1 MTGKNRHNSY
11 LNHAVR
17 LVVWFLLCSLT
28 CVGQSQPQTQ
38 AAADTANSAT
48 ALQELQSQVRELKQ
62 LVLQL
67 QSETVD
73 SHAEITRLRQEIE
86 TQRGNATAA
95 ESTGLD
101 EQSPGYSG
109 LTATLEQ
116 RLEHVEEDQQLL
128 SGKID
133 DQYQTKLESAS
144 KYRIRFSGI
153 VLFNLFGN
161 SGSVDNLD
169 VPTWAAK
176 GMPGNSSGAV
186 GATMRQSILGFEAFG
201 PDFMGAHTSANVNFD
216 FGGGFP
222 ATSNGVNSGLV
233 QLRTAAV
240 RLDWK
245 DTSVIAG
252 QDQLFLSPL
261 APTSFASLIVPPLS
275 YSGELWAWTPQLRV
289 EHRFEL
295 ANDAR
300 ITLQGAFL
308 DPVTGEPPDD
318 QHYTWYRAPN
328 AGEQSRQ
335 PGYGLHVGY
344 SLPMLGQTLT
354 VGAGGYYSRQNW
366 GYDRMVNGWAGMLD
380 ANLPLSHKFSLSA
393 EAYRGAAIGGLGAA
407 LGRSVLF
414 NGLLSDPT
422 TNVVALNTVGGW
434 GQLKFQAT
442 PKLEFNGAFGLDNP
456 FTADVRDFGDQAL
469 SYAPSYITRNRA
481 AFGNVI
487 YRPRSDLVLAL
498 EYRRLRTF
506 TIYDNSFEAGQI
518 NMSMGVLF

>member
-101 EQSPGYSG
+101 EQSPGYAGS
-109 LTATLEQ
+109 TATLEQ

-186 GATMRQSILGFEAFG
+186 GATMRQSILGFEALEIEEIQTDSETL
-201 PDFMGAHTSANVNFD
+201 P
-216 FGGGFP
+216 
-222 ATSNGVNSGLV
+222 
-233 QLRTAAV
+233 
-240 RLDWK
+240 
-245 DTSVIAG
+245 
-252 QDQLFLSPL
+252 QDPVDRIE
-261 APTSFASLIVPPLS
+261 PKSLTQKPMR
-275 YSGELWAWTPQLRV
+275 G
-289 EHRFEL
+289 
-295 ANDAR
+295 
-300 ITLQGAFL
+300 QGA
-308 DPVTGEPPDD
+308 
-318 QHYTWYRAPN
+318 
-328 AGEQSRQ
+328 
-335 PGYGLHVGY
+335 
-344 SLPMLGQTLT
+344 
-354 VGAGGYYSRQNW
+354 
-366 GYDRMVNGWAGMLD
+366 
-380 ANLPLSHKFSLSA
+380 
-393 EAYRGAAIGGLGAA
+393 
-407 LGRSVLF
+407 
-414 NGLLSDPT
+414 
-422 TNVVALNTVGGW
+422 
-434 GQLKFQAT
+434 
-442 PKLEFNGAFGLDNP
+442 
-456 FTADVRDFGDQAL
+456 
-469 SYAPSYITRNRA
+469 
-481 AFGNVI
+481 
-487 YRPRSDLVLAL
+487 
-498 EYRRLRTF
+498 
-506 TIYDNSFEAGQI
+506 
-518 NMSMGVLF
+518 